1 MAQLLAWKPEYS
13 VGVSELDQQHKG
25 LVGMMNELHDA
36 MMQGKGSEV
45 LGGILK
51 RLIEYTQ
58 VHFKTEE
65 DLFEKY
71 GYARAVEHAAEHK
84 KLIVQVQ
91 KFNQDHLAQKAIL
104 SVDLLDFL
112 GDWLKK
118 HIIASDRAYGP
129 YLNSKGVK

>member
-1 MAQLLAWKPEYS
+1 MGQLLAWKTEYS
-13 VGVSELDQQHKG
+13 VGISEIDQQHKG

-71 GYARAVEHAAEHK
+71 GYPRAKEHIAEHK
-84 KLIVQVQ
+84 KLIADVE
-91 KFNQDHLAQKAIL
+91 KFNRDYLADKAIL

-118 HIIASDRAYGP
+118 HIVVSDRAYTP
-129 YLNSKGVK
+129 FLNSKGVN